1 VGIARRLA
9 NQYPNSDA
17 RQGMTVEPLL
27 EAVVGD
33 LRPALLVLLGA
44 VVFDLMIASSNVANL
59 PLARAAAR
67 QKEIRV
73 RSTLVVVEVS
83 MALVLLVGAGLM
95 MRSLRRPFRVWL

>member
-33 LRPALLVLLGA
+33 LRPA
-44 VVFDLMIASSNVANL
+44 LMIASSNVANL